1 MHLDPW
7 SFDYVVNE
15 KNNVMMLILTKN
27 CNMCGLY
34 HQIYVW
40 DSKWSVTRGLKGV
53 IFADLDGDKYPDFT
67 VDMRESGHA

>member
-40 DSKWSVTRGLKGV
+40 NSKWSVT
-53 IFADLDGDKYPDFT
+53 
-67 VDMRESGHA
+67 